1 MFLQISEVCFCK
13 NMFLNLC
20 ITFLSVQLTTVRD
33 VCYTMQATND
43 EESENSSEN
52 SFNEVVI
59 AAMARGYAIMSTMM
73 VPPQVNPTYRHP
85 KATGR

>member
-1 MFLQISEVCFCK
+1 MFLKISEVCFCK

-33 VCYTMQATND
+33 VCYTMQAIWTMETSD

-52 SFNEVVI
+52 SFNEVVS

-73 VPPQVNPTYRHP
+73 VPPQVNP
-85 KATGR
+85 A